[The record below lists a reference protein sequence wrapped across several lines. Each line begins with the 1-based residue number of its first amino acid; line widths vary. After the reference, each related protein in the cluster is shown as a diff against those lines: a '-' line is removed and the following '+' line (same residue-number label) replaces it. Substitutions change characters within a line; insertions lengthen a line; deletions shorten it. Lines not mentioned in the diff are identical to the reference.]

1 MSEQGTGLEETA
13 SFLSSLSAP
22 GCAGAPLSG
31 PSQGRQMANTRGT
44 SAWAQ
49 QPHEDPRLQDV
60 PPALLAE
67 QPDSSW
73 LPECGQPLVPTLLA
87 APSFHLTGEGRE
99 GGQLTPPEAWPES
112 LVFEAPGREKCST
125 ELALP
130 GPRWLA

>member
-22 GCAGAPLSG
+22 GRAGAPLSG
-31 PSQGRQMANTRGT
+31 TSQGRQMADTRGT

-49 QPHEDPRLQDV
+49 QPLEDPGLQDG

-67 QPDSSW
+67 QPDSW
-73 LPECGQPLVPTLLA
+73 LPERGQPLAPTLLA

-99 GGQLTPPEAWPES
+99 GGQLTPPAAWPES

-125 ELALP
+125 DLALP
-130 GPRWLA
+130 GPRWLE